1 MGLESIIG
9 IVVLVVILFVAFRI
23 GAVLM
28 RLALGLLAIG
38 IVIWLIMGLLAGAA
52 V

>member
-38 IVIWLIMGLLAGAA
+38 IVIWLIMGLLAGVA

>member
-38 IVIWLIMGLLAGAA
+38 IVIWLIMGLLTGAA

>member
-1 MGLESIIG
+1 MSLESIIG